1 MKQTI
6 KIFLLGAI
14 AALSMTSCDD
24 PVYPNIDNGEG
35 FGTGSLKT
43 ASLSV
48 SVLNSEEVLE
58 SRAGVDVSNFTVKII
73 NGAGETVNTWLYS
86 KMPEIV
92 TLNVGK
98 YTLEV
103 YNEECKDAEWDSPYY
118 YASKEFPISKN
129 DVSTIGEVV
138 CKLANVKVS
147 VKYSD
152 ALKAALGDDVNVN
165 VVVGNQYSLDYKYG
179 EERAGFF
186 RYIEGSS
193 TLVATFSG
201 TVEGY
206 YISDYKVISDVAPG
220 QHRIITFSLKSTP
233 DTPDESGSIGNTG
246 LSLDFSVDKVDLTLD
261 NPVTEDP
268 VDPDDMLELGEQAL
282 SFTNVAG
289 SKTVTITSTGDWTAT
304 SNASWCTVAPASGA
318 KGTTTVTVNVTENES
333 MESGRSAVVTF
344 RMGDVETELTVTQAP
359 KPDETAPTITSE
371 TLDLSSVNTYTESLV
386 AKVLINAPNGIAH
399 LNVVIDSETLT
410 PAELESVELCDRF
423 DLVDPQYPSNS
434 PYYGNP
440 DYAGVLNTK
449 LSALGFP
456 TQSNVAGQTSLEFDI
471 TGFLPMLKALG
482 SGQSNFV
489 LEVVDAKG
497 QIVSA
502 AIRINIPE

>member
-1 MKQTI
+1 M
-6 KIFLLGAI
+6 
-14 AALSMTSCDD
+14 
-24 PVYPNIDNGEG
+24 
-35 FGTGSLKT
+35 
-43 ASLSV
+43 
-48 SVLNSEEVLE
+48 
-58 SRAGVDVSNFTVKII
+58 
-73 NGAGETVNTWLYS
+73 
-86 KMPEIV
+86 
-92 TLNVGK
+92 
-98 YTLEV
+98 
-103 YNEECKDAEWDSPYY
+103 
-118 YASKEFPISKN
+118 
-129 DVSTIGEVV
+129 
-138 CKLANVKVS
+138 
-147 VKYSD
+147 
-152 ALKAALGDDVNVN
+152 
-165 VVVGNQYSLDYKYG
+165 
-179 EERAGFF
+179 
-186 RYIEGSS
+186 
-193 TLVATFSG
+193 
-201 TVEGY
+201 
-206 YISDYKVISDVAPG
+206 
-220 QHRIITFSLKSTP
+220 
-233 DTPDESGSIGNTG
+233 
-246 LSLDFSVDKVDLTLD
+246 DKVDLTLD

-371 TLDLSSVNTYTESLV
+371 TLDLSGVNTYTESLV

-399 LNVVIDSETLT
+399 LNVVIDSKTLT
-410 PAELESVELCDRF
+410 PAILESEGVELCDRF

-434 PYYGNP
+434 PYYSDP
-440 DYAGVLNTK
+440 EHVGVLNTK

-502 AIRINIPE
+502 AIRIYIP

>member
-1 MKQTI
+1 
-6 KIFLLGAI
+6 
-14 AALSMTSCDD
+14 
-24 PVYPNIDNGEG
+24 
-35 FGTGSLKT
+35 
-43 ASLSV
+43 
-48 SVLNSEEVLE
+48 
-58 SRAGVDVSNFTVKII
+58 
-73 NGAGETVNTWLYS
+73 
-86 KMPEIV
+86 MPEIV

-103 YNEECKDAEWDSPYY
+103 YNEECKDADWDSPYY
-118 YASKEFPISKN
+118 YATKEFTIAKN
-129 DVSTIGEVV
+129 DVSTLDEVV

-165 VVVGNQYSLDYKYG
+165 VVVGNQFSLDYKYG

-186 RYIEGSS
+186 RYLEGSS

-399 LNVVIDSETLT
+399 LNVVIDSKTLT
-410 PAELESVELCDRF
+410 PVLLKEVGLCDRF
-423 DLVDPQYPSNS
+423 DLVDPQYPTDS
-434 PYYGNP
+434 PNPGN
-440 DYAGVLNTK
+440 DLNAN
-449 LSALGFP
+449 LSGLGFP
-456 TQSNVAGQTSLEFDI
+456 TQSNVARKTSLEFDI